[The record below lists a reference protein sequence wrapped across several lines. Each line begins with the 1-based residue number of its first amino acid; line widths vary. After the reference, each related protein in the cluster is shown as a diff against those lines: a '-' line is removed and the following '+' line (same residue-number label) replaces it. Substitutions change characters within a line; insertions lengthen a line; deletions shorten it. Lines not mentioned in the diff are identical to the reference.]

1 MFNLCTYHV
10 ISLILKINKYIPS
23 EKNKN
28 EEESMSIDWQNDFK
42 KKIDA

>member
-10 ISLILKINKYIPS
+10 ISLILKINKYIPI

-28 EEESMSIDWQNDFK
+28 EDESMSIDWQNDLK